1 MLEIRGPGHHERSE
15 LAALVTRV
23 LTSHGRQLWVRMDVR
38 PRLAADIVGVLDQ
51 GASRVLLSGDGLYGV
66 ASSEEL
72 INEVPKE
79 VTVIELRASADVLGL
94 YGADGQLSLEEVEAL
109 RQEGVVVDGLS

>member
-23 LTSHGRQLWVRMDVR
+23 LASSGRQLWVGMDIR
-38 PRLAADIVGVLDQ
+38 PRLAADIAGVLDQ
-51 GASRVLLSGDGLYGV
+51 GASRVLLSGEGLHGV

-72 INEVPKE
+72 INEVPEE

-94 YGADGQLSLEEVEAL
+94 YGAADELSLEEVEAL
-109 RQEGVVVDGLS
+109 RQQGVVVDGHS